1 MRRLLLDAN
10 MPRGLRALLPDD
22 EVRTARQMGWDRL
35 TNGELLAAAE
45 GAGFDAMITADR
57 NIRYQ
62 QNLVGRK
69 IALIELTT
77 THWETIRDNFPEVK
91 AAITDARVGS
101 YAMVRL
107 PRPSRVRRPY
117 PPQLD
122 C

>member
-10 MPRGLRALLPDD
+10 MPRGLRALLPDH
-22 EVRTARQMGWDRL
+22 EVRTAREMGWNRL

-45 GAGFDAMITADR
+45 DAGFDAMITADR

-62 QNLVGRK
+62 QNLAGRK

-77 THWETIRDNFPEVK
+77 THWETIRDNVVK
-91 AAITDARVGS
+91 VQAAITHCNVGS
-101 YAMVRL
+101 YAMVGL
-107 PRPSRVRRPY
+107 PRPPRVRRTY
-117 PPQLD
+117 PPRLD